1 MAFVISAPTDERL
14 NPWKIVHLDQVD
26 LADHHVVQ
34 VAAGILGE
42 RAVHPVL
49 VAAQVVAASLPVI
62 ANPVAQVVRRV
73 VVAPEAASQLD
84 QVPVPLLGDPEVIVG
99 AVPQLIANRVIV
111 RQVTVLGVIVRLVIV
126 LGVIVRLVIVRVM
139 IGMALIGLVRI
150 VALRVIVH
158 QVTVLGV
165 IVRET
170 GGVRERPAARCRV
183 GAVAVIVRAV
193 TDLPM
198 CDRVRIVHGEGDRNP
213 IVTHRTVFGRSGQ
226 VHLGSLT
233 T

>member
-99 AVPQLIANRVIV
+99 AVPQLIANRVIA
-111 RQVTVLGVIVRLVIV
+111 RQVIV
-126 LGVIVRLVIVRVM
+126 LGVIV
-139 IGMALIGLVRI
+139 
-150 VALRVIVH
+150 H
-158 QVTVLGV
+158 QVTGLGV
-165 IVRET
+165 IVQET
-170 GGVRERPAARCRV
+170 GGVREHPAARCRV